1 MVTKLVSPGKRTTM
15 RKATAEPERTTS
27 SVIAVLESARSLTAS
42 STSLDPDVRR
52 QLVAAEAYFLAERR
66 GFAAGHELE
75 DWVAAEAA
83 GGSQFW
89 QMPGALGCRG
99 N

>member
-1 MVTKLVSPGKRTTM
+1 MVTKRVSPGKRTTM
-15 RKATAEPERTTS
+15 RKPTAERELTAS
-27 SVIAVLESARSLTAS
+27 SVIAVLESVRSPTAN

-83 GGSQFW
+83 VDSRRQKM
-89 QMPGALGCRG
+89 QAA
-99 N
+99 